1 MQRVPL
7 ELPVKVSEAVA
18 LADLILQQ
26 GEGRALT
33 NTVRGRFAAQSKA
46 LPRSS
51 FTVFPGSLQKDPIH
65 PSVYYIAVG
74 KPSEASRTLL
84 LRMALA
90 SSPSSGLFPN
100 SLLIGRT
107 RTSSGHEIVINAIPF
122 APSDRANVRTFVE
135 RVDTAFAPRP
145 QGTSTAIEV
154 NASLGAFDAF
164 RTILKATSKNLA
176 SVCSPQRETAMWC
189 AVVSGWREGYTVA
202 IDIVPGDAID
212 TGYSKYNIDASG
224 GIEAV
229 AQVYREIQ
237 ERRRQFDFEISFGNS
252 PEPTT
257 ASELSR
263 FLEFFKTRGQPAQF
277 IAPSLGLDAKGLSQF
292 ADVAQSFNAML
303 SIHANGDESPETIE
317 QIVKACSGRVNYK
330 ISANLDPA
338 RIVRLA
344 EQLNL

>member
-1 MQRVPL
+1 MHRVPL
-7 ELPVKVSEAVA
+7 ELPLKVSEAVA
-18 LADLILQQ
+18 LAGLILKEV
-26 GEGRALT
+26 EGRVLT
-33 NTVRGRFAAQSKA
+33 SAVRGRFAGQSKT

-74 KPSEASRTLL
+74 TPSEPSRTLL

-100 SLLIGRT
+100 ALLIGRT
-107 RTSSGHEIVINAIPF
+107 RTSSGREIVINAIPF
-122 APSDRANVRTFVE
+122 APSDRVNVRTFVE

-145 QGTSTAIEV
+145 NGTSPAIEV

-164 RTILKATSKNLA
+164 QTILKSKGENLA
-176 SVCSPQRETAMWC
+176 SVCSPQCETAMWC
-189 AVVSGWREGYTVA
+189 AIVSGWREGYTA
-202 IDIVPGDAID
+202 SIDITPGDAID
-212 TGYSKYNIDASG
+212 TGYSKYNIDASS

-229 AQVYREIQ
+229 ARVYGEIQ
-237 ERRRQFDFEISFGNS
+237 GQRRRFDFEISLASS

-257 ASELSR
+257 AREVSL

-277 IAPSLGLDAKGLSQF
+277 IAPNLGPGAEGLSHL

-303 SIHANGDESPETIE
+303 SIHANGDESPEAME

-330 ISANLDPA
+330 ISANLEPA
-338 RIVRLA
+338 SIVRLA